1 MQHYFWPTHMNIQL
15 QVRVASIC
23 ETVYA
28 SVLTSH
34 PKFAISKKRE
44 KVLYVTFWWWENN
57 TQHPTYHE
65 ISKDILPF
73 WHILPTHFSIC
84 VAWEL
89 EFCITVCPHS
99 TRTQQ
104 RMIPA
109 KPHHDEGN
117 VYFQCAWK
125 FMVNSPTSEQRDST
139 N

>member
-1 MQHYFWPTHMNIQL
+1 MNIQL
-15 QVRVASIC
+15 QVRVVSIC
-23 ETVYA
+23 ETVHFN
-28 SVLTSH
+28 SPFTSQ
-34 PKFAISKKRE
+34 ICNLKKKK

-84 VAWEL
+84 VPWEL

-104 RMIPA
+104 QMIPG
-109 KPHHDEGN
+109 KPRHDEGN